1 MKIHQTAKTIITK
14 VELNLVTYN
23 LHYLS
28 VMKQSQLGKEAA
40 PEEETLYV
48 VSLYSKDLSDIEL
61 NQESKY
67 IELNLESKYFSD
79 IELLSFKDMYVFFCQ
94 ILYFSDIFLILN

>member
-28 VMKQSQLGKEAA
+28 VMKQSQLGKKAA
-40 PEEETLYV
+40 PEEETLYVV

-67 IELNLESKYFSD
+67 IELNLESRYFSD
-79 IELLSFKDMYVFFCQ
+79 IELL
-94 ILYFSDIFLILN
+94 

>member
-48 VSLYSKDLSDIEL
+48 VVSLY
-61 NQESKY
+61 
-67 IELNLESKYFSD
+67 
-79 IELLSFKDMYVFFCQ
+79 
-94 ILYFSDIFLILN
+94 

>member
-48 VSLYSKDLSDIEL
+48 VVSLYSKDLSDIEL

-67 IELNLESKYFSD
+67 IELNLESRYFSD
-79 IELLSFKDMYVFFCQ
+79 IELL
-94 ILYFSDIFLILN
+94 